1 MKIFDNYAA
10 RYEKKREEEYSLQ
23 DQIDSLDVSITALID
38 MLVEKKL
45 FTQKEFDDK
54 VATYY
59 EEETAEE
66 E

>member
-1 MKIFDNYAA
+1 MAEEIT
-10 RYEKKREEEYSLQ
+10 EEYSLQ

-59 EEETAEE
+59 EEETSEE

>member
-1 MKIFDNYAA
+1 M
-10 RYEKKREEEYSLQ
+10 EEESTEEYPLQ
-23 DQIDSLDVSITALID
+23 EQIDSLDVSITALVD

-59 EEETAEE
+59 EEDSEE
-66 E
+66 G